1 MRKKLTLIISGVVFL
16 ILALTMII
24 VGTVMSVLIQKGV
37 ILNDNNGSYGR
48 IIVILVFAISSL
60 VFGSIISLLV
70 IHNPIRYIN
79 RLISSMNRLA
89 KGDYSTRISM
99 GKGKIGSSVE
109 KSFNK
114 MAEELENTDM
124 LRSDFIN
131 GLSHEFKTPIV
142 SIRGFAKLL
151 KKSGLTESERMEY
164 LNIIDEESQRLARL
178 SNNVL
183 ELTKLENQ
191 SILTDVTYYNLSE
204 QIRRVMVLLEKKWS
218 ARNIVPILDFKEYF
232 ITANEELLKQVW
244 INLIDNAV
252 KFVPEAGELEV
263 KIAQN
268 EDGIRVDVINEGQPI
283 SEEEKNRIFRK
294 FYQSDKS
301 HSSEGNGIGLSIVKR
316 IVELHNGSIDV
327 NSGNGRNN
335 FSIFIPKV

>member
-1 MRKKLTLIISGVVFL
+1 MRKKLTLIFSGVVFF

-37 ILNDNNGSYGR
+37 ILNDNNGTYGR
-48 IIVILVFAISSL
+48 IIVILVFAVSSL
-60 VFGSIISLLV
+60 VFGSIISLIV

-79 RLISSMNRLA
+79 RLISSMDRLA

-99 GKGKIGSSVE
+99 GKGKIGGSVE

-114 MAEELENTDM
+114 MAEELENTEM

-151 KKSGLTESERMEY
+151 KKSGLTDTERMEY

-218 ARNIVPILDFKEYF
+218 ARNIIPILDFKEYF

-244 INLIDNAV
+244 INLIDNAI
-252 KFVPEAGELEV
+252 KFVPESGELEV

-316 IVELHNGSIDV
+316 IVELHNGSINV